1 MKTKLALAVIST
13 LTVLSQ
19 TANAEEVVV
28 STKNGL
34 KISNGENSIAIGGRI
49 QYDYNKAE
57 LNGETDEDEFD
68 IRRSRIYVKGN
79 IGTDWAFKTQ
89 FNTNGSGVEDLFLT
103 YKGWGK
109 GANVTIGNYI
119 QPFGL
124 EQNTSSKDIT
134 ILERSSAT
142 ERFAL
147 GRQEGAKLHGGFG
160 NSTYALSVFTSD
172 VVEEEAG
179 EEKGFAGRYTYAP
192 IKTDSTVVHVGIAY
206 RTIEDDSALGLEA
219 AASAGPFHIQ
229 GEYFDAYEGDQNI
242 NGYYVQAGYVLTG
255 EQRPYKGGIFGR
267 VKAANKTGAWEL
279 VARIEEGDG
288 SYGDIE
294 LGNMDATAYTIG
306 LNWYANN
313 NVRFGVNYT
322 DGESNVSDDD
332 GSEFRMRFQLTF

>member
-1 MKTKLALAVIST
+1 MKKQLALAVIST
-13 LTVLSQ
+13 LTALSHA
-19 TANAEEVVV
+19 ANAEEVVV

-34 KISNGENSIAIGGRI
+34 SISDGENAVQIGGRI

-68 IRRSRIYVKGN
+68 VRRSRIFIKGN
-79 IGTDWAFKTQ
+79 IGQDWAFKTQ

-109 GANVTIGNYI
+109 EANVTIGNYI

-147 GRQEGAKLHGGFG
+147 GRQEGIKLHGSFG
-160 NSTYALSVFTSD
+160 NSTYAASFFTSD
-172 VVEEEAG
+172 VVEAEAG
-179 EEKGFAGRYTYAP
+179 EEKGFSARYTHAP
-192 IKTDSTVVHVGIAY
+192 IMTDSTVVHVGIAY
-206 RTIEDDSALGLEA
+206 RDIEDDTALGLEA
-219 AASAGPFHIQ
+219 AASTGPFHIQ
-229 GEYFDAYEGDQNI
+229 GEYFDGDEAEESVG
-242 NGYYVQAGYVLTG
+242 GYYIQAGYIFTG
-255 EQRPYKGGIFGR
+255 ETRPYKGGIFKR
-267 VKAANKTGAWEL
+267 VKPASKAGAWEL

-288 SYGDIE
+288 NYGDIE
-294 LGNMDATAYTIG
+294 LGNTDATAYTIG

-322 DGESNVSDDD
+322 DGESNNSDAD
-332 GSEFRMRFQLTF
+332 GNEFRMRFQLTF